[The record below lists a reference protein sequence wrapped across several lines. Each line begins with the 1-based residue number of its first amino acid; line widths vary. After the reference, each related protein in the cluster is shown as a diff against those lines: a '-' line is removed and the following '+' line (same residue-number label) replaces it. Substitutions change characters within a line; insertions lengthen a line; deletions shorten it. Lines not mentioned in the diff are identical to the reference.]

1 MIVRGMKGM
10 ACRSALL
17 AGAAAALV
25 VAGCQT
31 DHNSSMRTDRS
42 SSSSSSLSAMRAG
55 SSDMAAP
62 RGVPSGAHVMAQ
74 GRDNLMFTTPSAGT
88 VYVYD
93 ATSTRVVWSGPAR
106 AQANVVVD
114 PAADAVTVND
124 QQAGANVNPAN
135 QRHIDL
141 EPSHDYQV
149 WFAGR

>member
-1 MIVRGMKGM
+1 
-10 ACRSALL
+10 
-17 AGAAAALV
+17 
-25 VAGCQT
+25 
-31 DHNSSMRTDRS
+31 
-42 SSSSSSLSAMRAG
+42 
-55 SSDMAAP
+55 MAAP

>member
-1 MIVRGMKGM
+1 MIVRGMKKV
-10 ACRSALL
+10 ACRNVLL
-17 AGAAAALV
+17 AGAAALA

-31 DHNSSMRTDRS
+31 DHNSTTTHTDRS
-42 SSSSSSLSAMRAG
+42 SGAMRAS

-62 RGVPSGAHVMAQ
+62 SGVPRSARVMAQ

-93 ATSTRVVWSGPAR
+93 ASARRVVWSGPAR

-135 QRHIDL
+135 QRHTDL
-141 EPSHDYQV
+141 DPSHDYQL
-149 WFAGR
+149 WFVGR